1 MDADWLDEREEA
13 AWRAFHSMRIQLLG
27 HLARR
32 LNAEAGMSEA
42 EYEVL
47 VVLSEAPDQRLR
59 SRDLGLA
66 LQWHRSRLSHQLDRM
81 EKRGLLKRELCPTD
95 ARGCV
100 AVLTSPG
107 RRAIEEAAAVHV
119 ADIRHC
125 FADVLTP
132 SQLEGLTEAANAVIA
147 HLRAEHADDVQE

>member
-1 MDADWLDEREEA
+1 MDGDWLDEREKA
-13 AWRAFHSMRIQLLG
+13 AWRAFHTMRIQLLG

-32 LNAEAGMSEA
+32 LNSEAGMSEA

-47 VVLSEAPDQRLR
+47 VVLSESPDQRLR

-81 EKRGLLKRELCPTD
+81 EKRGLLRREPCPTD

-100 AVLTSPG
+100 AVLTSAG
-107 RRAIEEAAAVHV
+107 QRAIEEAAALHV

-132 SQLEGLTEAANAVIA
+132 AQLEGLTEAANAVIG
-147 HLRAEHADDVQE
+147 HLQGEHVDDILE